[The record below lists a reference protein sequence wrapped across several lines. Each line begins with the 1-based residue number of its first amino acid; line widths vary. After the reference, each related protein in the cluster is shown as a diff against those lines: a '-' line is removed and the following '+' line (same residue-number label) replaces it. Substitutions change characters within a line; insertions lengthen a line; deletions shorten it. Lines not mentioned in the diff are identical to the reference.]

1 MNQTSDRDK
10 IPEPFKRL
18 PCVCP
23 QDGTPWLQGFASS
36 NLGRGS
42 RAVA

>member
-18 PCVCP
+18 PCVRISVLDP
-23 QDGTPWLQGFASS
+23 VGTA
-36 NLGRGS
+36 
-42 RAVA
+42 A